1 MNMKL
6 YEKSGGIKRVFV
18 SIREQ
23 PPAKLPCKPNQPKP
37 PTQPARFIR
46 RKQDTSR
53 CHTPDQG
60 GGKPPIQTVSQKPS
74 FRRSLSPFINPC
86 QKDTVCTPYFKPKD
100 NESLLSIPP
109 IEKEDTLCMPYELV
123 EEKPVPSRS
132 VRTSIRSQV
141 RNIDLKKGSFS
152 KKQIVSEAV
161 LPSKRE
167 SFNTIKMGNSG
178 FLVGDESTTI
188 NSRTPS
194 PVLCSSN
201 HNNAGKIGN
210 CPEKSMLPPR
220 NSRCMALSKNFKINK
235 HHLVNE
241 AERQSR
247 AKSVENE
254 EEIEAPWQSILND
267 LENIINHEK

>member
-6 YEKSGGIKRVFV
+6 YEKSRGIKRVFV

-23 PPAKLPCKPNQPKP
+23 PSAQIPCKLNQPKP

-46 RKQDTSR
+46 RKQDASR

-60 GGKPPIQTVSQKPS
+60 GGKPPIQPISQKPS
-74 FRRSLSPFINPC
+74 YRRSLSPFINPC
-86 QKDTVCTPYFKPKD
+86 QKDTICTPYFKPKE

-109 IEKEDTLCMPYELV
+109 IEKEDVLCMPYELV
-123 EEKPVPSRS
+123 EEKLVPTRT
-132 VRTSIRSQV
+132 VRISIRNQV

-167 SFNTIKMGNSG
+167 SLSTIKMGSHG
-178 FLVGDESTTI
+178 LMACDESTTV

-201 HNNAGKIGN
+201 YIKAGNVGN
-210 CPEKSMLPPR
+210 FSEKSMLPPR
-220 NSRCMALSKNFKINK
+220 NNRCMALSKNFKINK
-235 HHLVNE
+235 NHLVSE
-241 AERQSR
+241 AERQNR

-254 EEIEAPWQSILND
+254 EEIEAPWQRILKD
-267 LENIINHEK
+267 LENLL

>member
-23 PPAKLPCKPNQPKP
+23 PSAQLPCKLNQPKP

-60 GGKPPIQTVSQKPS
+60 GGKPPIQPVSQKPS
-74 FRRSLSPFINPC
+74 YRRSLSPFINPC
-86 QKDTVCTPYFKPKD
+86 QKDTVCTPYFKPKE

-123 EEKPVPSRS
+123 EEKLAPTRT
-132 VRTSIRSQV
+132 VRTSIRNKV

-152 KKQIVSEAV
+152 KKQIVSEAI

-167 SFNTIKMGNSG
+167 SLNTIKMGNSG
-178 FLVGDESTTI
+178 FLACDESTTV

-194 PVLCSSN
+194 PVLCASKQIKVAKIIN
-201 HNNAGKIGN
+201 HS
-210 CPEKSMLPPR
+210 EKSMLPPR

-241 AERQSR
+241 AEKQSR

-254 EEIEAPWQSILND
+254 EIEAPWQSILKD
-267 LENIINHEK
+267 LENLL